1 MKKKLSLKKGI
12 RHLSWNEIA
21 TLIKTTFKEF
31 FKEKSFMHGAALS
44 YYTIFALVPLLYL
57 AFATFGKI
65 VGNTAMV
72 EIIGDLLKKQVGI
85 EDVSGILAFLQGVD
99 MEKGSFF
106 LNVIGIFALILSS
119 TALLASLRGSI
130 NEFFDIERVF
140 HSQKKLILSHLISRL
155 VSVMLLTIIGIV
167 TVTIYFA
174 QNVFMSFGKHF
185 FEGTE
190 TVHWFVHNF
199 FDLFAHGLSILSS
212 VIIFTF
218 IFKFLHD
225 GIVQWKLAL
234 AGALVT
240 SFLLYFGQL
249 LIKYY
254 LGNFFFAKDGG
265 IAGTMFVMLTWMYYS
280 SQIIFFGAKFT
291 AVYGRMVGKTI
302 HARN

>member
-12 RHLSWNEIA
+12 RHLSWSEIG
-21 TLIKTTFKEF
+21 TLIKSTFIEF
-31 FKEKSFMHGAALS
+31 FQEKSFMHGAALS

-65 VGNTAMV
+65 VGNVKMV
-72 EIIGDLLKKQVGI
+72 EIIGKLLKEQIGI
-85 EDVSGILAFLQGVD
+85 EDVSGILSFLHGVD
-99 MEKGSFF
+99 MEKGSLF
-106 LNVIGIFALILSS
+106 LNIVGIFALILSS

-140 HSQKKLILSHLISRL
+140 HSQKKLILSHVISRL
-155 VSVMLLTIIGIV
+155 VSVVLLTAIGIV
-167 TVTIYFA
+167 TVVIYFA
-174 QNVFMSFGKHF
+174 QTVLLSFGSRI
-185 FEGTE
+185 FEGRE
-190 TVHWFVHNF
+190 AIHWFVLN
-199 FDLFAHGLSILSS
+199 LFEHGLSILSS

-225 GIVQWKLAL
+225 GIVQWRLAI

-240 SFLLYFGQL
+240 AFMLYFGQL

-265 IAGTMFVMLTWMYYS
+265 IAGTMLVMLTWMYYS

-302 HARN
+302 HARP